1 MSRATVNAS
10 DAFAHSME
18 FLAEVAGSD
27 PFDRLKAL
35 GRESRIFAMFREIFP
50 AQFAALDTG
59 SLARD
64 GETRA
69 GVLDFARLVSERL
82 FPLYV
87 EGIEECGL
95 GGIPFISFV
104 DHESDWCDLGDLP
117 SALALA
123 LFLNHC
129 ASGETDDPR
138 TILAELG
145 LTERDIARV
154 PAPSDAGRLIYNL
167 DAALSREPPVL
178 RRLGTIALIPARET
192 DIVFYDGCCM
202 CGCCDAID
210 WSVENVEALADHYR
224 NACEL
229 AAAVRELSAWLD
241 VNRPRRVA
249 QAVRAWNR
257 AVERSRNGKTEV
269 IAA

>member
-1 MSRATVNAS
+1 MTRATANAT
-10 DAFAHSME
+10 DAFARSME
-18 FLAEVAGSD
+18 FLAEVAGAD
-27 PFDRLKAL
+27 PFDRLAAL

-69 GVLDFARLVSERL
+69 GVLAFARLVSERL

-104 DHESDWCDLGDLP
+104 DHESDWCDLGDMP
-117 SALALA
+117 SAFALA
-123 LFLNHC
+123 LFLNHDID
-129 ASGETDDPR
+129 EPV
-138 TILAELG
+138 TILSELG
-145 LTERDIARV
+145 LTERDIGRI
-154 PAPSDAGRLIYNL
+154 PKPLDASRLIYDL
-167 DAALSREPPVL
+167 DAALTLEPPVL

-269 IAA
+269 SAA